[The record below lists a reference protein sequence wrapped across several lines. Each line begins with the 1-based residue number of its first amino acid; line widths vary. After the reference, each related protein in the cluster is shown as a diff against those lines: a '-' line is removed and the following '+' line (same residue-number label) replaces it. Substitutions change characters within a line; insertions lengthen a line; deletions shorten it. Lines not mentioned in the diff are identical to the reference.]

1 MRQSSAILA
10 VLVAAMCSLP
20 LMSGAQTTPEQPKAQ
35 TASEVPVETTK
46 SRTPEYAYRL
56 HYTLTEMNGS
66 KQVDVQHLALTAAP
80 NTSNN
85 SINLSSRVPVPAPP
99 HAQNTTPS
107 GSNDA
112 IISSMMQNQLQYLD
126 VGTRLNAF
134 VKALPEGVQVTT
146 SINQSRLA
154 EVPVG
159 NASVT
164 VIRQA
169 NLDSSVILTPGKTV
183 RVGSMDVPGSTQHF
197 DVDLM
202 LEEVK

>member
-1 MRQSSAILA
+1 MRKSSAILA
-10 VLVAAMCSLP
+10 VLVVAVCSFPQASQAQAAS
-20 LMSGAQTTPEQPKAQ
+20 
-35 TASEVPVETTK
+35 TAPVEATK

-85 SINLSSRVPVPAPP
+85 SINLSSRVPVPASP

-107 GSNDA
+107 SPNPL
-112 IISSMMQNQLQYLD
+112 ISSMMQNQLQYLD
-126 VGTRLNAF
+126 VGTRISAF
-134 VKALPEGVQVTT
+134 VKTLPEGVQVTT

-159 NASVT
+159 DASVT